1 MPWTGC
7 HLLRCNTPTCYNTPK
22 HPRSSPIS
30 DDQPPRLTKD
40 QVLHISALAR
50 VGLSQEDV
58 ERFRDQLS
66 RVLEHFETLA
76 ELDTEGIPATAQVGQ
91 LQNVMRSDDPAPSTP
106 REEIL
111 ANAPLK
117 EEGCFKIRAVLEE

>member
-1 MPWTGC
+1 M
-7 HLLRCNTPTCYNTPK
+7 
-22 HPRSSPIS
+22 
-30 DDQPPRLTKD
+30 
-40 QVLHISALAR
+40 LHISALSR

-76 ELDTEGIPATAQVGQ
+76 ELDTKGIPATAQVGQ

-106 REEIL
+106 REDIL
-111 ANAPLK
+111 ANAPLT
-117 EEGCFKIRAVLEE
+117 EEGYFKIRAVLEE